1 MSSQL
6 VFAGAASG
14 RHFVFA
20 PPKST
25 ILREPEA
32 CLKSPISRETLP
44 EERKLPAFAT
54 GELSL
59 ATSETAAVFP
69 ALASYVPAASASPTP
84 EPALPEPAFPQLP
97 FLEPDF
103 SDTEFPGPDL
113 PEYEQPEPDLPTAV
127 QRLPTLPKLSSVT
140 AASHLD
146 IRPAPMMASSGIAS
160 MDALT
165 GGLPRG
171 CLSEICGPSSSGRTS
186 LMLSAIAAAT
196 RRQEACVLIDAS
208 DALDPKSLAA
218 TGVQLDRLLWVRC
231 GAALESAPGHANGQ
245 AHPNR
250 FEEKR
255 SQDRTE
261 FSALGN
267 VLRVTDLLLQ
277 SSGFGL
283 VAIDLGDVAP
293 RIARRIPLTTWFRFR
308 RAVEHTDTVLLV
320 IAQQSC
326 AVTCASLVLKFG
338 GRRLSAVS
346 SGKKPPAGSHTRK
359 LSAVSRQLSEKTA
372 VPTHGQILEGL
383 QVEVE
388 LMRSRLERKPAQS
401 ESRFESRTVW
411 QLSN

>member
-6 VFAGAASG
+6 VFAGAALG

-20 PPKST
+20 PPEST
-25 ILREPEA
+25 ILREPEVS
-32 CLKSPISRETLP
+32 KSPISRETP
-44 EERKLPAFAT
+44 PQERKLPAFAT
-54 GELSL
+54 GESL
-59 ATSETAAVFP
+59 VTSETSAAFP
-69 ALASYVPAASASPTP
+69 ALAPYVSSASALASP
-84 EPALPEPAFPQLP
+84 EPVLPEPAFPQLP

-113 PEYEQPEPDLPTAV
+113 PEFDFPKPDPTTAV
-127 QRLPTLPKLSSVT
+127 QRLPTLPKLGSVT
-140 AASHLD
+140 AASHLE
-146 IRPAPMMASSGIAS
+146 IRPALMMASSGVAPL
-160 MDALT
+160 DAFT

-218 TGVQLDRLLWVRC
+218 TGVQLDQLLWVRC
-231 GAALESAPGHANGQ
+231 GAPESAPGHANPQ
-245 AHPNR
+245 SRSNQFA
-250 FEEKR
+250 EKR
-255 SQDRTE
+255 NHDRTE

-283 VAIDLGDVAP
+283 VAIDLGDIAP

-338 GRRLSAVS
+338 GRKLSAVS
-346 SGKKPPAGSHTRK
+346 SRRK

-388 LMRSRLERKPAQS
+388 LMRSRLEKKPSQP
-401 ESRFESRTVW
+401 ESSFESRTVW
-411 QLSN
+411 KIG